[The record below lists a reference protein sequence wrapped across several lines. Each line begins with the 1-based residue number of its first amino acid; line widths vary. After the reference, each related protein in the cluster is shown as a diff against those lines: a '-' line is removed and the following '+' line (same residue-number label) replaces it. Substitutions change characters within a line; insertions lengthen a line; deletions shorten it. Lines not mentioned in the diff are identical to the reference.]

1 MEQKSRNEQVLD
13 VFRFRHA
20 CKKFDPTK
28 AVSSEDFDTIL
39 ESARLS
45 PSSFGFEPWMLVIL
59 TDETLKQKLYP
70 LAWGAQ
76 NSLNGAS
83 RFVIL
88 LARKPA
94 DMISSSDYITHMMRE
109 IQHNPVEVE
118 AQRREKFRTF
128 QQDDF
133 ELLESERAM
142 FDWASKQTYI
152 ALANMMTTA
161 AFLGIDSCPIEGF
174 QRREVDEL
182 LAREGV
188 FDPVHFGVSVMV
200 SFGYRASEPHR
211 AKTRQ
216 PMEDILIYK

>member
-1 MEQKSRNEQVLD
+1 MEQKSRNAQILD

-20 CKKFDPTK
+20 CKKFDASKTVYD
-28 AVSSEDFDTIL
+28 ADFATIL

-45 PSSFGFEPWMLVIL
+45 PSSFGFEPWKLVIL
-59 TDETLKQKLYP
+59 TDASLKQKLYP

-88 LARKPA
+88 LARKKA
-94 DMISSSDYITHMMRE
+94 DMLHSSDFITHLMRD
-109 IQHNPVEVE
+109 IQHNPPEIE
-118 AQRREKFRTF
+118 LQRREKFRVF
-128 QQDDF
+128 QEKDF
-133 ELLESERAM
+133 ELLESDRAM
-142 FDWASKQTYI
+142 FDWAGKQTYI

-161 AFLGIDSCPIEGF
+161 AYLGIDSCPIEGF

-182 LAREGV
+182 LAQEGV
-188 FDPVHFGVSVMV
+188 FDPEHFGVSVMV
-200 SFGYRASEPHR
+200 SFGYRAAEPHR

-216 PMEDILIYK
+216 PMEDILIYR